1 MIIIIVF
8 IHHIKVET
16 IFTRGGISLP
26 LLRWVL
32 WIWLKCICTCGLL
45 FLSAPMHACAYKC
58 TSVNTRKTLFD
69 FSLSGLARS

>member
-16 IFTRGGISLP
+16 IFTRGVSHYLCYAGY
-26 LLRWVL
+26 

-45 FLSAPMHACAYKC
+45 HTYYARMHACGYM
-58 TSVNTRKTLFD
+58 SVQ
-69 FSLSGLARS
+69 AQA